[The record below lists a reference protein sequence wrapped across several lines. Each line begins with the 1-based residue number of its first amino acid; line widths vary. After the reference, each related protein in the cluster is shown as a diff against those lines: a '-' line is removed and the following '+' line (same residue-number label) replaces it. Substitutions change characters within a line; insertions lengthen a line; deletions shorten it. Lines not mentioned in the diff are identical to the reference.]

1 LPHLSAFILQNV
13 RGLAVLLVAV
23 AVAGCGG
30 AKAIATSSTPTTT
43 TTTTTTTTAAT
54 TTTTTTTTAPIT
66 PAQPSTTSTTKTA
79 ASTPTG
85 SINVRVPARFTI
97 AADGS
102 VTPPTITVPAHLP
115 VELIVVSNGQPHR
128 ISLRTTTLTVKP
140 HAQAEALIDGLKAG
154 SYPLKVDGAPKG
166 VLTIGGEPGP

>member
-1 LPHLSAFILQNV
+1 MGA
-13 RGLAVLLVAV
+13 LAL
-23 AVAGCGG
+23 AGCGG
-30 AKAIATSSTPTTT
+30 SKSASTPL
-43 TTTTTTTTAAT
+43 TTTTTATFPRTTTTAQTTAT
-54 TTTTTTTTAPIT
+54 TTTIQKSKTSTTTTA
-66 PAQPSTTSTTKTA
+66 TT
-79 ASTPTG
+79 TPTG

-102 VTPPTITVPAHLP
+102 ISPATVTIPAHLP

-154 SYPLKVDGAPKG
+154 SYPLKVDGAPKA